1 MNKEIQ
7 LADLNKS
14 LQDNNTSPLAK
25 ECLHSIQNETIL
37 FNAGIKKDKVELTRL
52 YKLRLEIAK
61 VNSKFQKD
69 EIASW
74 ETAITILE
82 VSKSKALF
90 LSSITSVRKTY
101 FIFSDTTTKKLEAIY
116 FLLNTT
122 SIEEQEM
129 NNDLIIEQGYSISA
143 IKYDK
148 GKEVRRW

>member
-7 LADLNKS
+7 LTDLIKLLQVKS
-14 LQDNNTSPLAK
+14 TIAF

-37 FNAGIKKDKVELTRL
+37 FNAGIKKDKVELTSL

-61 VNSKFQKD
+61 DNSKFQID

-82 VSKSKALF
+82 VSKSVALF
-90 LSSITSVRKTY
+90 LSRITSERKTY
-101 FIFSDTTTKKLEAIY
+101 FIFSDTTTKELKAIY
-116 FLLNTT
+116 FLNNSS
-122 SIEEQEM
+122 SIEEQER
-129 NNDLIIEQGYSISA
+129 NYDQIIEKGYSVST

-148 GKEVRRW
+148 GEEIRCW

>member
-7 LADLNKS
+7 LTDLNKL
-14 LQDNNTSPLAK
+14 LQVKSTIAM

-37 FNAGIKKDKVELTRL
+37 FNAGIKKDKVELTSL
-52 YKLRLEIAK
+52 YKLRLDIAK
-61 VNSKFQKD
+61 DNSKFQKN

-82 VSKSKALF
+82 ASKSVALF
-90 LSSITSVRKTY
+90 LSRITSERKTY

-116 FLLNTT
+116 FLNNSN
-122 SIEEQEM
+122 SIEEQER
-129 NNDLIIEQGYSISA
+129 NYDQIIEKGYSVST

-148 GKEVRRW
+148 GEEIRCW

>member
-7 LADLNKS
+7 LTDLIKLLQVKS
-14 LQDNNTSPLAK
+14 TIAL

-37 FNAGIKKDKVELTRL
+37 FNAGIKKDKVELTSL

-61 VNSKFQKD
+61 DNSKFQID

-82 VSKSKALF
+82 ASKSVALF
-90 LSSITSVRKTY
+90 LSRITSERKTY
-101 FIFSDTTTKKLEAIY
+101 FIFSDTTTKELEAIY
-116 FLLNTT
+116 FLNNSS
-122 SIEEQEM
+122 SIEEQER
-129 NNDLIIEQGYSISA
+129 NYDQIIEKGYSVST

-148 GKEVRRW
+148 GEEIRCW